1 MLTNHPNLM
10 VPEHSCDLQ
19 HSTVTM
25 PRKMGKT
32 KKFAEKEE
40 KTVIKGTGGQ
50 IRQERQFLAGELL
63 RSKWHLFLYY
73 WTSTGQVMIIHF
85 PRVEKND
92 PETCWLRTAVMGCKS
107 WILVYWFIDS
117 TSWQGWSHLELFI
130 RTWPHVPGTDRN
142 GTWTEALMW
151 HCHSWWPGHSQG
163 LDLPE
168 EYGGFISLGTPYPL
182 KWEKYRLKEQHQ
194 FLLFT

>member
-1 MLTNHPNLM
+1 MYKNISSRRTFAIYGNQMLTNHPNLM

-63 RSKWHLFLYY
+63 RSK
-73 WTSTGQVMIIHF
+73 
-85 PRVEKND
+85 
-92 PETCWLRTAVMGCKS
+92 
-107 WILVYWFIDS
+107 
-117 TSWQGWSHLELFI
+117 
-130 RTWPHVPGTDRN
+130 
-142 GTWTEALMW
+142 
-151 HCHSWWPGHSQG
+151 
-163 LDLPE
+163 
-168 EYGGFISLGTPYPL
+168 
-182 KWEKYRLKEQHQ
+182 
-194 FLLFT
+194 